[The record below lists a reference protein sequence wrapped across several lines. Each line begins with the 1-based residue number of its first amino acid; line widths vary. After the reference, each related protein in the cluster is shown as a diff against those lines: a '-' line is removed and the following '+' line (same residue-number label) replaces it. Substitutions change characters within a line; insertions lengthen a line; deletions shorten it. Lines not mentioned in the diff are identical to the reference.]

1 VTYAKDPRVDAYID
15 ALPDWQRAICREV
28 GDLVH
33 SADPEVVETIKYRD
47 RPYFVLGGNVCALL
61 ATKDHGDELYA
72 RLEEAGYGDL
82 TRLHGA
88 VIAHLD
94 QQGTRATE
102 LARRSGR
109 HKQVIGRIVDELE
122 ALGYVERR
130 PEERDRRAKLVVPS
144 ERGREVMRLSDRI
157 IGEIERRQA
166 EALGKA
172 AYDEFKRTL
181 AAVVDSLTGPPD
193 QER

>member
-1 VTYAKDPRVDAYID
+1 MTDTIAYDLAAMAGVKDGGQAT
-15 ALPDWQRAICREV
+15 QRER
-28 GDLVH
+28 G
-33 SADPEVVETIKYRD
+33 
-47 RPYFVLGGNVCALL
+47 LGILAARLL
-61 ATKDHGDELYA
+61 FAVQDELYA
-72 RLEEAGYGDL
+72 RLEEAGYEDL

-94 QQGTRATE
+94 EDGTRATE

-130 PEERDRRAKLVVPS
+130 PEERDRRAKLVVPTD
-144 ERGREVMRLSDRI
+144 RGRNVMRLSDQI

-166 EALGKA
+166 KVLGRGR
-172 AYDEFKRTL
+172 YDEFKHVL
-181 AAVVDSLTGPPD
+181 AAVVDSLTHPAE